1 MDEGHPRKGLKMKKH
16 KIYTEKVNGGV
27 IAECRDED
35 CTWAGKFTFMKFD
48 KATRTGSPAAHSV
61 FPNRQL
67 AVDAFASFHAI
78 GA

>member
-35 CTWAGKFTFMKFD
+35 CTWAGSFTYMRFD
-48 KATRTGSPAAHSV
+48 KVTRTGSPATDSV
-61 FPNRQL
+61 FPNRKL
-67 AVDAFASFHAI
+67 ALDAFASFHAVS
-78 GA
+78 A